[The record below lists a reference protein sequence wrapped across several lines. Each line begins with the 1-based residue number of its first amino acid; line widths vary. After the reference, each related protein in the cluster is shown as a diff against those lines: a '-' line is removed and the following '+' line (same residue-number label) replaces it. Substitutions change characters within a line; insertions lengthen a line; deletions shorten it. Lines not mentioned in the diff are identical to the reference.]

1 MSLTQKVGR
10 YVQLAGFRFMSKSA
24 KQHRRTREI
33 SMFSDHVQPERND
46 YGGHRD
52 FQQQAADKGLDH
64 HSETGQPLLIRPQ

>member
-1 MSLTQKVGR
+1 
-10 YVQLAGFRFMSKSA
+10 
-24 KQHRRTREI
+24 
-33 SMFSDHVQPERND
+33 MFSDHVQPERND